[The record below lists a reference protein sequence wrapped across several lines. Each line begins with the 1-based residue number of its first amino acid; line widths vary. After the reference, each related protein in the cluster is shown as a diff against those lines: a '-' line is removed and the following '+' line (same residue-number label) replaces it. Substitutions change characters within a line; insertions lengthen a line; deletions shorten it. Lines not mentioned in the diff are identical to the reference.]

1 MSLLSKKVFKRRY
14 IREKAIQAL
23 FKLSMQEDVSI
34 EEAMSV
40 ALNMHDEEAQKEIS
54 IDDVPY
60 LAIVINGIQENKL
73 AIDQRIQEQLEN
85 WSFSRLARMD
95 LAILR
100 LATYELF
107 YQSDDEVPQRVA
119 INEAIELAKLYC
131 DDKAPKFING
141 VLSGMLK
148 ASDAF

>member
-14 IREKAIQAL
+14 IREKAIQVL
-23 FKLSMQEDVSI
+23 FKLSMQEDVTI
-34 EEAMSV
+34 ADAMAIVLEMQEDDTTEVVTVEE
-40 ALNMHDEEAQKEIS
+40 
-54 IDDVPY
+54 VPY
-60 LAIVINGIQENKL
+60 LSVLIEGIQEHKL

-85 WSFSRLARMD
+85 WSFSRLAKMD

-107 YQSDDEVPQRVA
+107 YQSDEEVPQRVA

-141 VLSGMLK
+141 VLSSMIK
-148 ASDAF
+148 PEVE